1 MLQGTITLS
10 VTDEPQ
16 EPSQYTLGQYLLRYE
31 VLNQAKNSAWV
42 TETPFNN
49 TKQGPALLL
58 RGPSSTAC
66 QGQAN
71 FLTCC
76 RAPSFNVKC

>member
-1 MLQGTITLS
+1 MMQGYTSTLS
-10 VTDEPQ
+10 VADEPQ

-31 VLNQAKNSAWV
+31 VLYQAKNSAWV
-42 TETPFNN
+42 AETPFNN

-66 QGQAN
+66 QGQAKHAN
-71 FLTCC
+71 MT
-76 RAPSFNVKC
+76 SSIVKR